1 MANQPLTGKTMSYAY
16 AAQTFFRLNKQQ
28 QKFIVRLMNHLMKRN
43 LQKEMDALEDDRK
56 AGAET

>member
-1 MANQPLTGKTMSYAY
+1 MSDQPLTGQTMSYAY
-16 AAQTFFRLNKQQ
+16 AAQSFIRLTKRQ

-43 LQKEMDALEDDRK
+43 LQKEMDALDDNRK